1 MPGLILSIWYGLS
14 HVIFTLWK
22 HQVLE
27 FSLPVQRTEER
38 LKLKE
43 ANMEPR
49 HLAPDTMFRPS
60 MVSWPFQRQRLT
72 SSRCGLKRAFGQK
85 LRCDLESLFSFG
97 SACISDGR
105 AAPAFWAGPWPFM
118 VRVYLDSLAICGF
131 NCAWQVF
138 PYGAGFVG
146 TGETSSLSPEPG
158 GAQWHCKIVRMSPW
172 LNCTYT
178 CL

>member
-43 ANMEPR
+43 ANIEPR
-49 HLAPDTMFRPS
+49 HLAPEDHVQTLYGL
-60 MVSWPFQRQRLT
+60 LT
-72 SSRCGLKRAFGQK
+72 LSEAKTCLFPMWSQKRFGQK

-97 SACISDGR
+97 AARISDGR

-158 GAQWHCKIVRMSPW
+158 GAQ
-172 LNCTYT
+172 
-178 CL
+178 